1 MRNRIKLLVA
11 LLLCVSMA
19 FPVLATQF
27 VPSITYKDGPGM
39 VEVVQGEAE
48 NLENGEDVSYCVVV
62 TSVTDAQDKTTDISQ
77 EKRDLL
83 LEIYEEL
90 SDGTMN
96 LPMNPGYVVRDLV
109 YVSHREVGC
118 IEQAD
123 HHHEEALEKE
133 GIVVRVRFDLG
144 VAPDEDVQVLS
155 YYDGEWAPVV
165 SVVNNGDGT
174 VTCVM
179 ERSGPVAFCVESAQ
193 DQTVQITKDSG
204 RYWILWIVLI
214 VLALIAI
221 GWLVWNR
228 RKFTR

>member
-1 MRNRIKLLVA
+1 MKNMMRLLLA
-11 LLLCVSMA
+11 LLLCVSMVC
-19 FPVLATQF
+19 PVLAAQF
-27 VPSITYKDGPGM
+27 VPSISYKDGPGM
-39 VEVVQGEAE
+39 VEVVQGEAGD
-48 NLENGEDVSYCVVV
+48 LENGEDISHCVVV
-62 TSVTDAQDKTTDISQ
+62 TSVTDAQDKATDVSQ
-77 EKRDLL
+77 ENRDLL
-83 LEIYEEL
+83 LEIYEGL
-90 SDGTMN
+90 ADGSMN
-96 LPMNPGYVVRDLV
+96 LPLKSGYVVRDLV
-109 YVSHREVGC
+109 YVSHREIGC

-133 GIVVRVRFDLG
+133 GVVVRVRFDLG

-155 YYDGEWAPVV
+155 YYDGEWAPVD

-193 DQTVQITKDSG
+193 DQAVQITKDSG